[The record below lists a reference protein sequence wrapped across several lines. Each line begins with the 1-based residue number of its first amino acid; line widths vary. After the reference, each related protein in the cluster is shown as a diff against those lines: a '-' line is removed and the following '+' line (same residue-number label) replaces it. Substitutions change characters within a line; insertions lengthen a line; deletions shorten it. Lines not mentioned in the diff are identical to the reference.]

1 MSVFKGSSL
10 TIEIFGASHA
20 EQLGVTVT
28 GLPAG
33 ERVDIDTLRAFMK
46 RRAPGGRLSSS
57 RSEADEPVFLSGL
70 KDGVTD
76 GGVLRAVIRNS
87 DARPSDYDALR
98 SVPRPGHADY
108 TARIKYGRDFDM
120 SGGGPFSGRMTAP
133 MCVIGSICIQLL
145 ERRGVSV
152 SSRIVEIGGKDS
164 GFADEIEKAK
174 SDGDSVGGIVE
185 CTVTGFPAGFGGELY
200 DGLEGLIS
208 QLVFAI
214 PAVKGIEFGAGF
226 NAAKMR
232 GSECNDPFAVEAGR
246 IVTVG
251 NDHGGIL
258 GGISSGMPIVFRA
271 AIKPTPSIA
280 LEQDS
285 VDTDTLRP
293 VKLRISGR
301 HDPCIV
307 PRILPVMEAAAA
319 IALCDL
325 LFAEYGDGL
334 AELRRRLDRLD
345 ADVIGLFDERMRL
358 CGKVAEYK
366 IKNGLPTYDGRRE
379 DEKLRDIR
387 LLAGEDTADAAAELY
402 REILRLSREY
412 QDRMREKE

>member
-1 MSVFKGSSL
+1 MSVFRGSSL

-20 EQLGVTVT
+20 ESIGVTVT

-33 ERVDIDTLRAFMK
+33 ESVDTNALRAFM
-46 RRAPGGRLSSS
+46 RRRSPGGRLSSS
-57 RSEADEPVFLSGL
+57 RSEADEPVFLAGL

-76 GGVLRAVIRNS
+76 GGVLRAVIYNT

-108 TARIKYGRDFDM
+108 TAWIKYGRDFDM
-120 SGGGPFSGRMTAP
+120 SGGGPFSGRMTAA
-133 MCVIGSICIQLL
+133 MCIIGGICLQIL
-145 ERRGVSV
+145 EKRGVSV
-152 SSRIVEIGGKDS
+152 SSRIVSVGGKDS
-164 GFADEIEKAK
+164 GFEAEIENARA
-174 SDGDSVGGIVE
+174 DGDSVGGIVE

-226 NAAKMR
+226 KAAGMR
-232 GSECNDPFAVEAGR
+232 GSECNDPFTVENGR

-280 LEQDS
+280 KEQDS
-285 VDTDTLRP
+285 VDIDTLRP
-293 VKLRISGR
+293 VKLTVSGR

-307 PRILPVMEAAAA
+307 PRALPVIESAAA

-325 LFAEYGDGL
+325 LFAEHGDGL
-334 AELRRRLDRLD
+334 AELRYRLDRLD
-345 ADVIGLFDERMRL
+345 ADVVGLFDRRMKL
-358 CGKVAEYK
+358 CGMIAEYK
-366 IKNGLPTYDGRRE
+366 MKNGLPTYDGRRE
-379 DEKLRDIR
+379 SEKLRDIR

-402 REILRLSREY
+402 REIFRLSREY
-412 QDRMREKE
+412 QDKMREKE